1 VLLNGGNSQVISST
15 FQASSYY
22 VDNTQQLNY
31 FIPITNNGGLPQVTE
46 SESWISIEAI
56 TIDGIFINIDANS
69 GGDRNG
75 TITMYDSYDIG
86 QSDAETLT
94 ITQGTADIIEWQ
106 YGNQSV
112 NHTANSIQLLLAT
125 NGSAP
130 VAGDFSIS
138 YGAGSGW
145 LTISNIQHQGGEF
158 YTIEVALTANSSA
171 ANRDATITLTH
182 SGGLS
187 TDDITITQS
196 FAYTPSVH
204 TVDIYKNTSCEAFDS
219 LGSQYKKD
227 VAYNGDS
234 FVIYAKSP
242 STLNPTVSEIPYGG
256 IWNSWTSSYNEVP
269 AVVAGSAASLP
280 EDLVE
285 IQLSSALLPVSLT
298 CGGTGTPYQVTV
310 NKNYS
315 NQRRIINYNFYYQD
329 SDGIVNNSGTA
340 DAVLRVFQEGN
351 HASWFYN
358 VSADNSAPTSLLP
371 FAEPGEEPNICSVID
386 IDGSGGSITIL
397 FKSESLETTP
407 PKFKWFEIDSLPAG
421 STYDW
426 NALWGSATT
435 INVSAG
441 TNLPSYVSSV
451 SRSYNSAAGTGSI
464 TLTFDAYN
472 TGTDIY
478 RAIRLG
484 ITHPD
489 ITSTRPDHEVELK
502 QYNSAL

>member
-1 VLLNGGNSQVISST
+1 
-15 FQASSYY
+15 
-22 VDNTQQLNY
+22 
-31 FIPITNNGGLPQVTE
+31 
-46 SESWISIEAI
+46 
-56 TIDGIFINIDANS
+56 
-69 GGDRNG
+69 
-75 TITMYDSYDIG
+75 MYDSYDIG

-315 NQRRIINYNFYYQD
+315 NQRRIRNYNFYYQD

-340 DAVLRVFQEGN
+340 DAV
-351 HASWFYN
+351 
-358 VSADNSAPTSLLP
+358 
-371 FAEPGEEPNICSVID
+371 
-386 IDGSGGSITIL
+386 
-397 FKSESLETTP
+397 
-407 PKFKWFEIDSLPAG
+407 
-421 STYDW
+421 
-426 NALWGSATT
+426 
-435 INVSAG
+435 
-441 TNLPSYVSSV
+441 
-451 SRSYNSAAGTGSI
+451 
-464 TLTFDAYN
+464 
-472 TGTDIY
+472 
-478 RAIRLG
+478 
-484 ITHPD
+484 
-489 ITSTRPDHEVELK
+489 
-502 QYNSAL
+502 